1 VIYTCSYRA
10 WREELGVP
18 IRTSVGP
25 PRSFPAPLIEL
36 PCVYP
41 FGLVDVTDPEELR
54 RRYRARLWR
63 QKPRVLRELEELRQG
78 YGDLV
83 LLCFEPVGKLCHRRI
98 LSQWLEEQLG
108 EEIPERG

>member
-1 VIYTCSYRA
+1 M
-10 WREELGVP
+10 GVP
-18 IRTSVGP
+18 VRTSVGA

-41 FGLVDVTDPEELR
+41 FGLQALMDEEELR

-63 QKPRVLRELEELRQG
+63 NKPRILRELAELRDAC
-78 YGDLV
+78 GDPTM
-83 LLCFEPVGKLCHRRI
+83 LCFEPPGKLCHRTI
-98 LSQWLEEQLG
+98 LARWLEEQLG